1 MRPQNSFLHNTAR
14 CHMAT
19 LKEIKGRINTVN
31 GTLKITS
38 AMKMVASAKLHKA
51 QDAMANL
58 IPYERQMHGI
68 LCRLLSD
75 ESAPSCEEFAAQR
88 QVRKAAIVAVA
99 SNSSLCGAFNANV
112 IRLFNETAEGYLASG
127 LTRDDILVF
136 PVGRKMAEAASKAGF
151 ASHGDFNSLAD
162 KHVFG
167 EVKAFAESLTDKFL
181 RKEVDEVSLVYSH
194 YKSSSS
200 QEPVREI
207 YLPFSAVSS
216 MDVRISGSGQGPLMR
231 QHEDYIIEPDAESV
245 LRALLPKVLV
255 LKIYTMLLDA
265 SAAEHA
271 SRMVAMQEATDNG
284 NQLLQDLTRQYNRQR
299 QQSITDELLD
309 IVSGS
314 LA

>member
-1 MRPQNSFLHNTAR
+1 MSL
-14 CHMAT
+14 
-19 LKEIKGRINTVN
+19 L
-31 GTLKITS
+31 
-38 AMKMVASAKLHKA
+38 
-51 QDAMANL
+51 NL
-58 IPYERQMHGI
+58 EKD
-68 LCRLLSD
+68 S
-75 ESAPSCEEFAAQR
+75 
-88 QVRKAAIVAVA
+88 
-99 SNSSLCGAFNANV
+99 SSLCGAFNANV

-151 ASHGDFNSLAD
+151 ASRGDFNSLAD

-200 QEPVREI
+200 QEPVRET

-231 QHEDYIIEPDAESV
+231 QHDQEDGGMDYIIEPDAESV

>member
-151 ASHGDFNSLAD
+151 ASRGD
-162 KHVFG
+162 HVFG

-181 RKEVDEVSLVYSH
+181 RKEVDEVALVYSH

-200 QEPVREI
+200 QEPVRET

-216 MDVRISGSGQGPLMR
+216 MDVRTSGSGQGTLMR
-231 QHEDYIIEPDAESV
+231 QHDQEDSGVDYIIEPDAESV

>member
-1 MRPQNSFLHNTAR
+1 
-14 CHMAT
+14 MAT

-75 ESAPSCEEFAAQR
+75 ESAPSCEEFAVQR

-151 ASHGDFNSLAD
+151 ASRGDFNSLAD

-167 EVKAFAESLTDKFL
+167 EVKVFAENLTDKFL

-194 YKSSSS
+194 YKSSSF
-200 QEPVREI
+200 QEPVRET

-231 QHEDYIIEPDAESV
+231 QHDQEDSGVDYIIEPDAESV

>member
-1 MRPQNSFLHNTAR
+1 
-14 CHMAT
+14 MAT

-151 ASHGDFNSLAD
+151 ASRGDFNSLAD

-200 QEPVREI
+200 QEPVRET

-216 MDVRISGSGQGPLMR
+216 MDVRISGSGRVGVAGPA
-231 QHEDYIIEPDAESV
+231 AESPCSEDIYN
-245 LRALLPKVLV
+245 ASGCECGGTC
-255 LKIYTMLLDA
+255 LKNGRDA
-265 SAAEHA
+265 GSH
-271 SRMVAMQEATDNG
+271 
-284 NQLLQDLTRQYNRQR
+284 RQR
-299 QQSITDELLD
+299 QPASAGPDPAVQQAASA
-309 IVSGS
+309 VHHG
-314 LA
+314 